1 MNGTLWAIRL
11 QAGVVRAIVM
21 PAFIRVVPPSRVNIV
36 RATERIPCFSV
47 CVCALYG
54 REERKQ
60 VREISAN

>member
-1 MNGTLWAIRL
+1 
-11 QAGVVRAIVM
+11 M
-21 PAFIRVVPPSRVNIV
+21 PAFVRAVPRGRVNIV

-54 REERKQ
+54 REEREQ